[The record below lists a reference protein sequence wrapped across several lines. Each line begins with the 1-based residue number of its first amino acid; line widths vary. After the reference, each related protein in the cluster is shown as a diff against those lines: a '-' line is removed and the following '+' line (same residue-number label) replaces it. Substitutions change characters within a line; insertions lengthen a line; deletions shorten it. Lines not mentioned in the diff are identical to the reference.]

1 MKKSIKNR
9 QYQKKFYFSTCC
21 FLIKTSWWGF
31 SFLVV
36 MTAFVGSASSDV
48 SQNKYP
54 AIFQRTA
61 PVEPTIN
68 QNQRNNSLS
77 PQKQPQTTTTVK
89 TTELSLSNIVFLAVA
104 NNTEIKNAYLDRI
117 AQKQDLAVAEDK
129 FVPDLTPRLSFLLN
143 RLGEN
148 NLSRT
153 GEIGAKVEVRIPTGA
168 TVDFE
173 WTGNAQSNAGN
184 NASNSTNNDTLRQ
197 NFQVNV
203 KQPLL
208 RGAGIR
214 LNRASIEIAR
224 FNETSNII
232 NLKSTLIDTITTAIA
247 AYRELLQAQERVKIE
262 QLALKNAQESLE
274 VTQAL
279 IDAGR
284 VAPVDLVQNQA
295 NIASRRVSLL
305 EAQNELQARRATLL
319 QILDIDKNLNIAAET
334 IPPVKPVSLDLDK
347 LRQVA
352 LVNRPNYLL
361 SKINVDRNE
370 LELLQAKDAR
380 RWDLSLDLSM
390 SDGTNQQAD
399 AKAGLSLSR
408 TIGNLTLKQQSER
421 ARIELL
427 KAKNSLKDNRDT
439 LDIELQDRVRDVNLS
454 FSQLE
459 LAQRATQL
467 SQRQLEIEQEKR
479 RLGRGTDIFQ
489 LINLQD
495 SLAQARNAELDAN
508 IRYLNSLTNLD
519 QFLGTTLQTW
529 NVEIRN

>member
-1 MKKSIKNR
+1 M
-9 QYQKKFYFSTCC
+9 
-21 FLIKTSWWGF
+21 
-31 SFLVV
+31 SFLLA
-36 MTAFVGSASSDV
+36 MSANIASASSEV
-48 SQNKYP
+48 AQNKYP

-61 PVEPTIN
+61 PKPAEN
-68 QNQRNNSLS
+68 QNQRNNNQT
-77 PQKQPQTTTTVK
+77 PQKQPQTTSKVK
-89 TTELSLSNIVFLAVA
+89 TTQLSLNNVVFLAVA

-143 RLGEN
+143 KLGEN
-148 NLSRT
+148 DLTET
-153 GEIGAKVEVRIPTGA
+153 GELGANVKVTIPTGA

-173 WTGNAQSNAGN
+173 WTGNARSDNVSNLNDG
-184 NASNSTNNDTLRQ
+184 TNNNTFGQ
-197 NFQVNV
+197 NFQVSI

-208 RGAGIR
+208 KGSGTR

-224 FNETSNII
+224 FNENSNII
-232 NLKSTLIDTITTAIA
+232 NLKSTLIDTITTAITS
-247 AYRELLQAQERVKIE
+247 YRQLLQAQERVKIE

-305 EAQNELQARRATLL
+305 EAQNQLQATRAELL
-319 QILDIDKNLNIAAET
+319 KILDVDKNLNIAAET
-334 IPPVKPVSLDLDK
+334 IPPVERVSLNSDK
-347 LRQVA
+347 LREVA
-352 LVNRPNYLL
+352 LENRPNYLL
-361 SKINVDRNE
+361 SKITVDKSE
-370 LELLQAKDAR
+370 LELLQANDAR
-380 RWDLSLDLSM
+380 RWDLSLDVSM
-390 SDGTNQQAD
+390 NDGSNQQAD
-399 AKAGLSLSR
+399 ARAGLSLSR
-408 TIGNLTLKQQSER
+408 TIGDLSLKQQSER
-421 ARIELL
+421 ARVELL
-427 KAKNSLKDNRDT
+427 KAKNSLQDSRDT
-439 LDIELQDRVRDVNLS
+439 LDIELQDRIRDVNLS

-529 NVEIRN
+529 KVEIRN